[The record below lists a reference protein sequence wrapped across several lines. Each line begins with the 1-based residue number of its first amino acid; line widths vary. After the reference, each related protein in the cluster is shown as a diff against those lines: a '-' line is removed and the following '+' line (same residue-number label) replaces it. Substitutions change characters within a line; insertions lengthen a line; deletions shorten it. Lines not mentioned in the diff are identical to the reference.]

1 MHTWPGVSP
10 GIAPRP
16 SFGIP
21 ERSRFSIHIGRI
33 EGDRENRPI
42 PQGHYQD
49 WTLHVYGV
57 ALRFTEV
64 EAWNAG
70 SFVWFS
76 AEFHDLYAEWT
87 DGTTYQVWIEETPL
101 SQHPQPPVM
110 PPTAPRYLRVLPFN
124 GQLVATWKEPL
135 KDGNAEITGYRLQWK
150 PDAESWSNPN
160 AVEETTVQPWE
171 RRTTQVTHIIGGL
184 TNGTAYTVRVI
195 AVNSAGDS
203 APSEEHFGMPQRTE
217 PRLTGNSVNGA
228 ELTLTYDRTLDATSM
243 PDKDR
248 FWVLVNR
255 GLRDIASVS
264 ISGRTLTLTLASP
277 VTAADTVEM
286 RYLAPSRAG
295 EPAIRDTDGNYAI
308 SCDFSETFSEATN
321 DTDPAGLQPLTAQFE
336 QLPSSHTGPDDELRF
351 RIRFS
356 EPVQVEYGPA
366 FAFLLEV
373 TGGEVTSAWWLD
385 RDTTLWEIVL
395 KPDSHGDITITLP
408 ADRACDTRGSAL
420 RQRNTAPHDQTRTH
434 RHGRGRAERG
444 QVGNPGPPPG
454 QELPAPRDN
463 TAREGKSEEPQSGI
477 PLAPRNLSATDKE
490 DESVTLTWDAPDD
503 DSITGYQILRR
514 RPSEGEASL
523 LIRVENT
530 GNTDTSYTD
539 ADVIPNVLHV
549 YRVSAIG
556 KSGKSRN
563 SNRAEVTPVEPPANS
578 PASGAPEITGAVQ
591 VGETLTV
598 DTSSITD
605 AGRVAGRR
613 VQLPVGCY

>member
-21 ERSRFSIHIGRI
+21 ERSHFSIHIGRI

-203 APSEEHFGMPQRTE
+203 APSEEHFGMPQRAE

-248 FWVLVNR
+248 FWVLG

-408 ADRACDTRGSAL
+408 ADRACDTRGAPCASGTRRLTTRLEHTVMGAGAQNGGRSVTPGR
-420 RQRNTAPHDQTRTH
+420 RQGKSFQPPATTRP
-434 RHGRGRAERG
+434 GRGSPRNRRAESRWH
-444 QVGNPGPPPG
+444 PG
-454 QELPAPRDN
+454 
-463 TAREGKSEEPQSGI
+463 T
-477 PLAPRNLSATDKE
+477 
-490 DESVTLTWDAPDD
+490 
-503 DSITGYQILRR
+503 
-514 RPSEGEASL
+514 
-523 LIRVENT
+523 
-530 GNTDTSYTD
+530 
-539 ADVIPNVLHV
+539 
-549 YRVSAIG
+549 
-556 KSGKSRN
+556 
-563 SNRAEVTPVEPPANS
+563 
-578 PASGAPEITGAVQ
+578 
-591 VGETLTV
+591 
-598 DTSSITD
+598 
-605 AGRVAGRR
+605 
-613 VQLPVGCY
+613 